1 MDYKKLAECIY
12 PNVTKSVT
20 DWESFYPKRELPE
33 GACVTRF
40 APSPTGF
47 VHVGGIFT
55 ALAEERVAHQSGG
68 VYMLRIEDTDKGRE
82 IENGVNQIIESLYSF
97 DLHHDEGAFMNGEE
111 KGVYGPY
118 LQSNRLDIYHSFAK
132 HLISVGRAYPSFATN
147 EELDAIRTSQQ
158 SEKVKPG
165 YYGKWATDRD
175 LSLEEVQA
183 KLEAKT
189 PFVIRLRSLGVESPR
204 QFKDE
209 VKGTISVPL
218 NDQDSVLIKSDG
230 YPVYHFAHVVD
241 DYLMGTTH
249 VIRADEWLSS
259 LPLHLE
265 LFEAFGFPIPKY
277 GHLSPIMKVD
287 GTKRKL
293 SKRKDPEAAVSYYVE
308 HGYPAQAVIEYV
320 LNLLNSSFEDWRKAN
335 PTADYRTFPFR
346 LDKTSVSGALIDLV
360 KLQDISKNVIAS
372 MSLEEVYGKTLA
384 WADVYDASFA
394 TLLKEKKA
402 YILDI
407 LSIERGG
414 ENPRKDFATYEDIK
428 PGISYFFEEM
438 YDEASVREELSKIL
452 TADKVNEIL
461 SAFAHHD
468 IQATNKDEWFEEM
481 KSVAD
486 TLGYARDGKTFK
498 SSPGSFKGQISDIAM
513 TLRVAITGR
522 TRTPDLFAIMQVLG
536 KDTVKKRLG
545 IEL

>member
-12 PNVTKSVT
+12 PDVTKSVT

-68 VYMLRIEDTDKGRE
+68 VYILRIEDTDKERE

-111 KGVYGPY
+111 KGAYGPY

-132 HLISVGRAYPSFATN
+132 HLISIGRAYPSFATN

-189 PFVIRLRSLGVESPR
+189 PFVIRLRSLGIESPR

-308 HGYPAQAVIEYV
+308 HGYPARAVIEYV

-335 PTADYRTFPFR
+335 PTTDYRTFPFR

-372 MSLEEVYGKTLA
+372 MSTEEVYDKTLA
-384 WADVYDASFA
+384 WADVHDASFA

-438 YDEASVREELSKIL
+438 YDEASVKEELSKIL
-452 TADKVNEIL
+452 TSDKVNEIL

-498 SSPGSFKGQISDIAM
+498 SSPDSFKGQISDIAM